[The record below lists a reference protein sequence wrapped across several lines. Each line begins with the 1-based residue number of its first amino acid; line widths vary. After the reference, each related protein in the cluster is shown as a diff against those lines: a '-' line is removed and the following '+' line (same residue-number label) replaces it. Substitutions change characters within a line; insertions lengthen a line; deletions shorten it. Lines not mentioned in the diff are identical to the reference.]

1 MIDNKFKAAPMDTTA
16 KVVTILLILIAGAF
30 PFLPEMPLYTI
41 VFLPALVFVTWL
53 FSVNGF
59 TLQEQQL
66 IAHRPFWNTEIQL
79 PSDVIVEVE
88 PEIKKGLFKT
98 MGNGGMF
105 GYTGSFRNK
114 KLGNFKAYA
123 TNWNNAIS
131 IRSETNGFCIVVT
144 PEDTQY
150 FLSSFR

>member
-16 KVVTILLILIAGAF
+16 KVVTILLILFAGAF
-30 PFLPEMPLYTI
+30 PFLPEMPLYTV
-41 VFLPALVFVTWL
+41 VFLPALVFLTWL

-59 TLQEQQL
+59 TLQEQKL
-66 IAHRPFWNTEIQL
+66 IIHRPFWNTEIQL
-79 PSDVIVEVE
+79 PPDVIVEVE

-105 GYTGSFRNK
+105 GYTGGFRNK
-114 KLGNFKAYA
+114 KLGSFKAYA

-131 IRSETNGFCIVVT
+131 IRCETTGFCIVVT
-144 PEDTQY
+144 PEETEY

>member
-66 IAHRPFWNTEIQL
+66 IVHRPFWNTEIQL
-79 PSDVIVEVE
+79 PSYVI
-88 PEIKKGLFKT
+88 G
-98 MGNGGMF
+98 
-105 GYTGSFRNK
+105 
-114 KLGNFKAYA
+114 
-123 TNWNNAIS
+123 
-131 IRSETNGFCIVVT
+131 
-144 PEDTQY
+144 
-150 FLSSFR
+150 